1 MSAEAAGR
9 RADDQLRELRTALAR
24 METSLQDLDHFPEA
38 DADFHVLVMALSGNQ
53 LASSVTRMLF
63 QRAWQMAKF
72 SANQSSEAH
81 ELTPSEHR
89 RVYEAIAAGD
99 AGAAEAAMKAHHRLL
114 APSPTGDP
122 ARQVTPA
129 SVRWGLRDPPSEE
142 CRVSVNVEP
151 PTRLRWRSHAGCRGG
166 GRRGIPGRRG

>member
-1 MSAEAAGR
+1 MLENDGSLGVLDELAVIRGAFGGGMSAEAAGR

-24 METSLQDLDHFPEA
+24 METSLQDLAHFPDA
-38 DADFHVLVMALSGNQ
+38 DADFHFLVMALSGNQ

-99 AGAAEAAMKAHHRLL
+99 AEAAEAAMKAHTIDPWHRRRL
-114 APSPTGDP
+114 AT
-122 ARQVTPA
+122 Q
-129 SVRWGLRDPPSEE
+129 RD
-142 CRVSVNVEP
+142 R
-151 PTRLRWRSHAGCRGG
+151 
-166 GRRGIPGRRG
+166 